1 MERIGTRMSS
11 LMRYRDMIDDSEKE
25 IFDMLMVYA
34 GEVATT
40 IEKRRMAAA
49 LQAHC

>member
-1 MERIGTRMSS
+1 MSA
-11 LMRYRDMIDDSEKE
+11 LMRYRDRIDDSEKE

-40 IEKRRMAAA
+40 IEKRRTAAA
-49 LQAHC
+49 LQIHC